1 MDMAAVWADMYGQNK
16 CPEMSEP
23 FPWLSGI
30 AILSYCLASQ
40 SWEKIPNYA
49 TQKKESVGNFS
60 SSKPIHIVDESCTA
74 LKMIRH

>member
-1 MDMAAVWADMYGQNK
+1 
-16 CPEMSEP
+16 MSEP
-23 FPWLSGI
+23 LTGGSAEVSNTYVI
-30 AILSYCLASQ
+30 LASQ